1 MGTSS
6 NFGNMFSAAAA
17 SAFLPFLPMLP
28 QQILLNNVL
37 YDCSQLAIPT
47 DRVDEEQLRKPSHW
61 DLGQIRRFMLVFGPV
76 SSLFDFATFA
86 LLLGI
91 LDAGPEEFRTG
102 WFVESL
108 ATQTLIVFAIRT
120 RQVPFLRSRP
130 SWALTSA
137 VLAVVAVGAALPYT
151 PLGAVLGFVGLP
163 APFYAA
169 LAVMTVIYLALI
181 ETVKKYFFRG
191 EAERSATLPHRRR
204 THPRPAS
211 GLHRRATGFA
221 AHRGAPARVS
231 YGGRGSADGA
241 ESTIPSLEGSMSDP

>member
-28 QQILLNNVL
+28 QQILLNNGL

-47 DRVDEEQLRKPSHW
+47 DRVDEEQLRKPAHW
-61 DLGQIRRFMLVFGPV
+61 DLAQIRRFMVVFGPV
-76 SSLFDFATFA
+76 SSLFDFVTFA
-86 LLLGI
+86 LMLGV
-91 LDAGPEEFRTG
+91 LHAGPEEFRTG

-130 SWALTSA
+130 SAALTGA
-137 VLAVVAVGAALPYT
+137 VLVVVAVGVVLPFT
-151 PLGAVLGFVGLP
+151 PLGVLLGFVALP

-169 LAVMTVIYLALI
+169 LAGMAVIYLVLI
-181 ETVKKYFFRG
+181 ETVKHFFFR
-191 EAERSATLPHRRR
+191 AETERPDGLPHHRRSPP
-204 THPRPAS
+204 HPDA
-211 GLHRRATGFA
+211 GVHRRATGFA

-231 YGGRGSADGA
+231 YRGPAR
-241 ESTIPSLEGSMSDP
+241 PDPACGV